1 MLQHNRQLLA
11 FVRFGKRTK
20 PAGCFRRKHKVDL
33 PLSRII
39 RIAGLRSISQVA
51 ARHDWCAAHEV
62 PDFALFGSSASA
74 SRLAAPRHQFCPR
87 GQNPAVSAQRFGLRT
102 VGTRIFD
109 KPQFQLAASLNHSF
123 CTRRVAF
130 TRQLHKNFI
139 VIAAPALNRWLGQ
152 AESIDAPINRLK
164 RLRHRVFLYL
174 RDGARTQCQQITRR
188 FSRCGSR
195 FPQAAV
201 LLLNKIAEHRRLCR
215 IHVAHQ
221 NVGIVHT
228 ADFIVANILV
238 AQLLRQTVH
247 HLVGFLRDRFLHLHL
262 QHEVRAALQVQ
273 AEFDLLAEIVF
284 DLRDRS
290 GEGRKSDQSIDAEKD
305 HRKNKQRFPLQIRIH
320 D

>member
-130 TRQLHKNFI
+130 TRHGEGPPILLIHGIHPSAWSYEWRNNVDSLARTNTVYTIDLLGFGRSDRPAI
-139 VIAAPALNRWLGQ
+139 RYSARLYISLISDFVSRVIDEPTVLVARVEDRDVDRTGRRSVRRVRARRRAIAREREENEREGATAQRHSMFLGALRDAPADLSTNPEHFQG
-152 AESIDAPINRLK
+152 
-164 RLRHRVFLYL
+164 F
-174 RDGARTQCQQITRR
+174 GA
-188 FSRCGSR
+188 S
-195 FPQAAV
+195 
-201 LLLNKIAEHRRLCR
+201 
-215 IHVAHQ
+215 
-221 NVGIVHT
+221 
-228 ADFIVANILV
+228 
-238 AQLLRQTVH
+238 
-247 HLVGFLRDRFLHLHL
+247 
-262 QHEVRAALQVQ
+262 
-273 AEFDLLAEIVF
+273 
-284 DLRDRS
+284 
-290 GEGRKSDQSIDAEKD
+290 
-305 HRKNKQRFPLQIRIH
+305 
-320 D
+320 